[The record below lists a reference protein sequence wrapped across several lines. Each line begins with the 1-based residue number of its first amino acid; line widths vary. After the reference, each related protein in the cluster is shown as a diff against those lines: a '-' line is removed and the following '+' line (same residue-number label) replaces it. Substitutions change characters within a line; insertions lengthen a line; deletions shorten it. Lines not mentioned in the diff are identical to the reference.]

1 MYRFDPA
8 AGLLG
13 SPDSVYR
20 MDFRSILFRGSL
32 ALGCLLALLPVHA
45 APQQTL
51 RVTSDDWCPMI
62 CQPVAEGGFGLALAR
77 MIAKEGGWQLRFEPM
92 PLKRGRAYVEQGH
105 YDMLP
110 LVTRL
115 GALKGTEP
123 VFSLRACFYTLP
135 GEHWTFNGP
144 AALASIR
151 LGRELGYQSVAEAGS
166 PLEAA
171 FERMKAEGRL
181 DLVGGAEPGALN
193 LQKLLNRR
201 VDAVLAERN
210 NMRWL
215 AGQAG
220 ETVREAGCLEGR
232 FAHYYAFSPHFPP
245 EQLARWQRAQRKVL
259 ASKAYQA
266 LQRRYGVVLD

>member
-1 MYRFDPA
+1 MYRFDPSVCP
-8 AGLLG
+8 LV
-13 SPDSVYR
+13 SPEFSDR
-20 MDFRSILFRGSL
+20 MDVHTLLLRGAL
-32 ALGCLLALLPVHA
+32 ALGAALPLLSAQA
-45 APQQTL
+45 APAETL

-62 CQPVAEGGFGLALAR
+62 CRQVPEGGFGMVLAR
-77 MIAKEGGWQLRFEPM
+77 MIAREGGWRLQFEPM
-92 PLKRGRAYVEQGH
+92 PLARGRAYVEQGH

-115 GALKGTEP
+115 GTLKGTEP

-135 GEHWTFNGP
+135 AGPWRFDGP
-144 AALASIR
+144 ASLAGIR
-151 LGRELGYQSVAEAGS
+151 LGRELGYQSVAEPGS
-166 PLEAA
+166 ALDAA

-201 VDAVLAERN
+201 VDAVLVERN

-215 AGQAG
+215 AEQAG
-220 ETVREAGCLEGR
+220 VTVREAGCLEGR
-232 FAHYYAFSPHFPP
+232 FAHYYAFTPNFAPAK
-245 EQLARWQRAQRKVL
+245 LARWQAAQRRVL